1 MDMHQRAASL
11 TCAMC
16 GRPFDP
22 VAHAACESCPL
33 HDGCSL
39 VCCPVCGFRTV
50 DPGRS
55 RILRLGIRLAG
66 RLRRSARERPGSQ
79 RATAG
84 TLADV
89 PRGARARVARLDGL
103 PAERQEYLRA
113 YGVAPGRWLRV
124 VQRTPVTV
132 VRVEHTDLA
141 FEPQIARGVEVEAV
155 EAG

>member
-1 MDMHQRAASL
+1 
-11 TCAMC
+11 MC
-16 GRPFDP
+16 GRSFDP

-33 HDGCSL
+33 HDGCSV
-39 VCCPVCGFRTV
+39 VCCPACGYRTV

-55 RILRLGIRLAG
+55 GIVRLGTRLAG
-66 RLRRSARERPGSQ
+66 RLRRSAWERPEQQ

-89 PRGARARVARLDGL
+89 PSGWRARVARLDGL
-103 PAERQEYLRA
+103 PAARQEYLQA

-141 FEPQIARGVEVEAV
+141 FEPEIARGVEVEAV
-155 EAG
+155 DAG